1 MSMNKTRIARIARL
15 VALRQ
20 QQRRIRE
27 AEHAHAQQVL
37 EQASSHK
44 ERCVATCEALDV
56 EHNATME
63 GELDPL
69 DLEIIGTARK
79 EASLKLK
86 HADLEASQAARETE
100 ARLDTLLEAHRA
112 HRSLELFHG
121 RVETAFRRDLLRAE
135 QRELDELSLRSTVTE
150 RGA

>member
-27 AEHAHAQQVL
+27 AEHAHAQRVL

-44 ERCVATCEALDV
+44 DRCAANCEALDV
-56 EHNATME
+56 EHNATIE

-69 DLEIIGTARK
+69 DLELIGTARSA
-79 EASLKLK
+79 ASRQLKR
-86 HADLEASQAARETE
+86 ANLEALQAAQETE
-100 ARLDTLLEAHRA
+100 ARLDTLLDAHRT

-121 RVETAFRRDLLRAE
+121 RAETAFRRDQLRSE
-135 QRELDELSLRSTVTE
+135 QRELDEFALRSIVTD